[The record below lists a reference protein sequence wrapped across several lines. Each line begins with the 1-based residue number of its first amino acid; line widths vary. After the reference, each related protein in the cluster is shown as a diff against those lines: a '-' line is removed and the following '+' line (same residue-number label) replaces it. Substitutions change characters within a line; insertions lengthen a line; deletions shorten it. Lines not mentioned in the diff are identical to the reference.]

1 MLISEDFKIAK
12 DFSLNNFYYSSYTS
26 QMKNILKNERTQ
38 TIIASMNV
46 SNETNKTTYNN
57 SSTPNKAKNQLLTI
71 STQTKHDSK
80 RPQKYHVQ
88 NTGYFF
94 YGICLVKMEWTSNLG
109 P

>member
-46 SNETNKTTYNN
+46 SNETTK
-57 SSTPNKAKNQLLTI
+57 PHI
-71 STQTKHDSK
+71 ITQAHQIKQRTNLPSLHKQNRFKRPPEIPCTKHWLLFLWNLLSENG
-80 RPQKYHVQ
+80 V
-88 NTGYFF
+88 
-94 YGICLVKMEWTSNLG
+94 TSNLG